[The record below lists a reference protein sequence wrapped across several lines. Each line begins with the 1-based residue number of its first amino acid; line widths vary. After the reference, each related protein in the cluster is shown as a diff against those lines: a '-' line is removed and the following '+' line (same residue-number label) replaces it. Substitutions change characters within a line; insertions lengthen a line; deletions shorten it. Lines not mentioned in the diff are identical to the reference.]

1 MILLH
6 KSLCKHDFE
15 LRQVKFKLMEMT
27 EFQTKQVAT
36 EDSKFLPEVNKLKK
50 IPSQIL
56 TIIAHDNVFSK
67 FPSVLMHIAG
77 HYNQ

>member
-1 MILLH
+1 M
-6 KSLCKHDFE
+6 
-15 LRQVKFKLMEMT
+15 

-36 EDSKFLPEVNKLKK
+36 EDSKFLPEVKKLKK

-56 TIIAHDNVFSK
+56 TIITHDNVFSK
-67 FPSVLMHIAG
+67 IPSVLMHIAG